1 MTRRILRLPE
11 IAQRTGVPIAT
22 LRWYRHRGIG
32 PRTFLFAGRV
42 VAYEDDVDAWVTRA
56 CDIDPVSASQLTNR
70 G

>member
-1 MTRRILRLPE
+1 MIRKILRLPE

-42 VAYEDDVDAWVTRA
+42 VAYEDDVDAWVTQARDVDRVGVA
-56 CDIDPVSASQLTNR
+56 HLAERP
-70 G
+70 